1 MGCRHPRGQ
10 IVIMTPVI
18 NPTAEES
25 LVNYETMSHD
35 EIHQHLAD
43 LEQQRVLALNT
54 LSQIKKKGKFDLA
67 DTIRGM
73 IAEQGF
79 SVEDILPLLTSGRRR
94 SQRARTRVATPSVS
108 TPAGAYYV
116 DPEDDANI
124 YFRGAIPN
132 WMKTKMQSQ
141 GLDPSNKDD
150 RNTFKANYLRR
161 VAA

>member
-1 MGCRHPRGQ
+1 
-10 IVIMTPVI
+10 
-18 NPTAEES
+18 
-25 LVNYETMSHD
+25 MSHD
-35 EIHQHLAD
+35 EIHQHLAN
-43 LEQQRVLALNT
+43 LEQQRVQALNT
-54 LSQIKKKGKFDLA
+54 LSQLKKKGKYDLA
-67 DTIRGM
+67 DTIRDM

-79 SVEDILPLLTSGRRR
+79 SVEDILPFLTSRRRR
-94 SQRARTRVATPSVS
+94 SQSARTRVATPTSVT

-132 WMKTKMQSQ
+132 WMKTKMHSQ
-141 GLDPSNKDD
+141 GLDPSNKED

>member
-1 MGCRHPRGQ
+1 
-10 IVIMTPVI
+10 
-18 NPTAEES
+18 
-25 LVNYETMSHD
+25 MSHD

-43 LEQQRVLALNT
+43 LEQQRAQALKT
-54 LSQIKKKGKFDLA
+54 LIQIKKKGKYDLA

-94 SQRARTRVATPSVS
+94 SQRARTRVATRPSVS
-108 TPAGAYYV
+108 TPPGAYYV
-116 DPEDDANI
+116 DPEDNANI

-132 WMKTKMQSQ
+132 WMKTKMHDQ
-141 GLDPSNKDD
+141 GLDPSNKED